1 MSGKILIYSLS
12 VFIFAILMFF
22 CWHFLVSIYEVRYK
36 TSFKS
41 DALTLN
47 NQYFIK
53 CVGLNSLGWE
63 INYRDLKCNFT
74 VISGNELIRVG
85 KTISKNEFIFI
96 PLSAGQLIIQANS
109 QLSLNPSEY
118 KLEILN
124 STVNNE
130 NLNL

>member
-1 MSGKILIYSLS
+1 
-12 VFIFAILMFF
+12 MFF